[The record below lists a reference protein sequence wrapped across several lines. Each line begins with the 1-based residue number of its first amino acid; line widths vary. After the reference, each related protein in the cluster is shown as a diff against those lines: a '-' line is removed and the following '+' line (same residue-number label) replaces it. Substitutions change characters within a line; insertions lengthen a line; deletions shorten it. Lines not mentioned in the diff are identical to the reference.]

1 MVLKL
6 SSVNTGDSYNQYG
19 KYRILV
25 NWSITKTQTYFQIA
39 RIVLAIALVAPAL
52 SNPYYYSYSTFPA
65 VQTYGGLRARAYNAP
80 SNTLTHPSF
89 STATGDLSAL
99 SAIWAKAK
107 PLVEQTK
114 AIGKDIFPSSGP
126 IVQGN
131 VIRTKYGDAPLPA
144 GNVLPPQVRQQIG
157 AIADAMQRVVASDTI
172 DPQALN
178 YLLEVTRDMDFS

>member
-1 MVLKL
+1 MKHFVDFSNL
-6 SSVNTGDSYNQYG
+6 TW
-19 KYRILV
+19 I
-25 NWSITKTQTYFQIA
+25 YFQIA

-52 SNPYYYSYSTFPA
+52 SNPYYYSYQTLPA
-65 VQTYGGLRARAYNAP
+65 RVQTYGGLRARAYNAP
-80 SNTLTHPSF
+80 SNTLTHPSVG
-89 STATGDLSAL
+89 AAAGDLSAL

-178 YLLEVTRDMDFS
+178 FLLEVTRDMDFS